1 MILTEL
7 WNRWLGKE
15 AFTGKGNYG
24 EIWKIAWPF
33 IILNAANTVMMV
45 TNRVF
50 LSNYSAATV
59 TAAMPAGQLFF
70 TFMIMFLMTTGF
82 PDK

>member
-1 MILTEL
+1 MILFDTAT
-7 WNRWLGKE
+7 RWFGKD
-15 AFTGKGNYG
+15 AFFGKGNYG

-59 TAAMPAGQLFF
+59 TAESVV
-70 TFMIMFLMTTGF
+70 
-82 PDK
+82 K